1 MSDAVEHTINID
13 GETFKGQVADMV
25 GTHSSYGKANLI
37 TFQSKVDRDLF
48 NRYDVLRRLFNKT
61 RRDGLEDFM
70 RYTIDRH
77 KSDAKGLDKHLYPK
91 ENSNDKV

>member
-1 MSDAVEHTINID
+1 MSDADVRGEHTIEID
-13 GETFKGQVADMV
+13 GETFKGQVVDMV
-25 GTHSSYGKANLI
+25 GTHRSYGKTNLI
-37 TFQSKVDRDLF
+37 TFQSKVDRELF

-77 KSDAKGLDKHLYPK
+77 KSDAKGLDKHFTP
-91 ENSNDKV
+91 EGE